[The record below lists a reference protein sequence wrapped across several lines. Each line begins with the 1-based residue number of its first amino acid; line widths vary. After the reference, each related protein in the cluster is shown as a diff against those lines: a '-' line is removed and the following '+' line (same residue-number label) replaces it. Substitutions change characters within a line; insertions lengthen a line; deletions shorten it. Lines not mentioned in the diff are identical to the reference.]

1 MELVLR
7 PLTEAEEKYT
17 YSQSIR
23 SKYKKI
29 KQSAVSE
36 RIQAGHIL
44 NVSVRSV
51 YMAKQNVV
59 NVTSN
64 QKATPAAENE
74 FIYGGYHFTPY
85 GLFSVKEENDF
96 NYLTRKLRTDTELG
110 FFTYDNIAGRTRKY
124 RYNYKAFYAAA
135 GNSTFDIFK
144 CSENGKLYVPGAFE
158 LFGYTESI

>member
-1 MELVLR
+1 
-7 PLTEAEEKYT
+7 
-17 YSQSIR
+17 
-23 SKYKKI
+23 
-29 KQSAVSE
+29 
-36 RIQAGHIL
+36 
-44 NVSVRSV
+44 
-51 YMAKQNVV
+51 MAKQNVV

-64 QKATPAAENE
+64 QKATSAAEDE

-85 GLFSVKEENDF
+85 GLFSQKENSDF
-96 NYLTRKLRTDTELG
+96 KYLTRKLRTDTELG

-158 LFGYTESI
+158 LFCYMEDN

>member
-1 MELVLR
+1 
-7 PLTEAEEKYT
+7 
-17 YSQSIR
+17 
-23 SKYKKI
+23 
-29 KQSAVSE
+29 
-36 RIQAGHIL
+36 
-44 NVSVRSV
+44 
-51 YMAKQNVV
+51 MAKQNVV

-74 FIYGGYHFTPY
+74 FIYG
-85 GLFSVKEENDF
+85 LFSEKENSDF
-96 NYLTRKLRTDTELG
+96 KYLTRKLRTDTELG
-110 FFTYDNIAGRTRKY
+110 FFVADNIAGRTRKY

>member
-1 MELVLR
+1 
-7 PLTEAEEKYT
+7 
-17 YSQSIR
+17 
-23 SKYKKI
+23 
-29 KQSAVSE
+29 
-36 RIQAGHIL
+36 
-44 NVSVRSV
+44 
-51 YMAKQNVV
+51 MAKQNVA

-85 GLFSVKEENDF
+85 GLFSQKENSDF
-96 NYLTRKLRTDTELG
+96 KYLTRKLRTDTELG

-158 LFGYTESI
+158 LFGYTEAI